1 MAVLAS
7 PASIALAQDECS
19 WKNRASLPPQ
29 VQRYLSNIFQKPADR
44 YRPFRFSPDEYFTR
58 RPDQVFRRVDGPS
71 DMDRSKPYFLY
82 QSNSTFPAG
91 LLWLEAGMP
100 SRFEAYLDSS
110 RSLSH
115 YHLAKYDGID
125 FSSIAPVS
133 FIGFNN
139 RSYPSPDAQLRAVIA
154 MNPSRFQTGKYIV
167 EKANNGCLI
176 ATQNV
181 GDRLTALLTVYD
193 SNQVADANLRRRDFL
208 QCRDRHY
215 ARFLGLRFWP
225 VMSTYSKSVEP
236 LPTPDHDYSKLP
248 PVFVPPPK
256 PKPVSQLMPVAMR
269 LTLAAN
275 DPAIGAQ
282 GRPPMGPPWTGWEI
296 EKSEDTQKI
305 IALEGSSD
313 FSGVCRVAMDAFRG
327 RWPGGARQWADEAI
341 QK

>member
-1 MAVLAS
+1 MAVLVS
-7 PASIALAQDECS
+7 PASIVLAQDECS
-19 WKNRASLPPQ
+19 WKNRASLPPP
-29 VQRYLSNIFQKPADR
+29 VQRYLSNIFQKPADH
-44 YRPFRFSPDEYFTR
+44 YRPFRFSLDEYFAD
-58 RPDQVFRRVDGPS
+58 RPDRVFRRVDGPG

-82 QSNSTFPAG
+82 QSSSTFPAG
-91 LLWLEAGMP
+91 LLQLEAGMP

-115 YHLAKYDGID
+115 YRLTKYDGID

-154 MNPSRFQTGKYIV
+154 MNPARFQAGKYSV
-167 EKANNGCLI
+167 EKANDACLI

-225 VMSTYSKSVEP
+225 SMSSYSKSVEP
-236 LPTPDHDYSKLP
+236 LPAPDHDYSKLP
-248 PVFVPPPK
+248 PTLAAPPK
-256 PKPVSQLMPVAMR
+256 PKSVSQLMPMAMK

-275 DPAIGAQ
+275 GPAIGAQ
-282 GRPPMGPPWTGWEI
+282 GRSSMAPPWPGWEI

-313 FSGVCRVAMDAFRG
+313 FSGVCRVAMEAFRG
-327 RWPGGARQWADEAI
+327 RWPGGVRQWADETRPE
-341 QK
+341 